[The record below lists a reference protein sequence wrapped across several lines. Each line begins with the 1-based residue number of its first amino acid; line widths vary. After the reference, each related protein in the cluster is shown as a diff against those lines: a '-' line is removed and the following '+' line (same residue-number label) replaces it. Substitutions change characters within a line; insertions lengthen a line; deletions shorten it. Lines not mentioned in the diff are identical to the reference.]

1 MDSPHKKSA
10 TDYIAKRGRNQIGN
24 KQLSYSDVSSLH
36 HGKGYE
42 KHVGYAVFIA
52 KCDKCHNG
60 NLTCQQL
67 LSEPPPAECQ
77 PHSQAHAPVGAD
89 AF

>member
-52 KCDKCHNG
+52 KDDKGHHRQPACDH
-60 NLTCQQL
+60 L
-67 LSEPPPAECQ
+67 
-77 PHSQAHAPVGAD
+77 
-89 AF
+89 F